1 MYGNLLMNDCRL
13 DLYTSWPYPWHLR
26 GAGEVKLQDSLAS
39 MPAQAEDV
47 EDEAD
52 DLKKPKKFSLLDWN
66 EIRRKLIS

>member
-1 MYGNLLMNDCRL
+1 MCGNLLMNECRL
-13 DLYTSWPYPWHLR
+13 FTL
-26 GAGEVKLQDSLAS
+26 AGPILGIFEDQVRLNCKTVVIAS

-52 DLKKPKKFSLLDWN
+52 DLKKPTNFSVLDWN